1 MRSRMSDGDAK
12 ARKKE
17 AKARAKAAKAESKG
31 RVRAAE
37 ALADAVTAAATD
49 RRLPGG
55 VGVSVRRGEDGS
67 ELVVSGLSDGQLER
81 LLPEVN
87 KELVIA
93 AAAERS
99 AFRAGLLRFVRE
111 GLFQTVVKIIA
122 GLVAGYV
129 LIRFGLR

>member
-1 MRSRMSDGDAK
+1 MSDSDAK

-17 AKARAKAAKAESKG
+17 AKAEAKAAKAESKG
-31 RVRAAE
+31 RAREAQ
-37 ALADAVTAAATD
+37 ALADAVTAAAPD
-49 RRLPGG
+49 GRVPGG
-55 VGVSVRRGEDGS
+55 VGVSVRRGDGGS

-93 AAAERS
+93 AVAERS
-99 AFRAGLLRFVRE
+99 ALRAGLLRFVRE
-111 GLFQTVVKIIA
+111 GLFQTVVKIVA
-122 GLVAGYV
+122 GLVVGYL